1 MTQWSNKYGPL
12 QQILFQKSLEI
23 LNKKIKMSKKIYI
36 LLLVL
41 SISIATKA
49 QLTPALKQSK
59 SVLILNATAHLG
71 NGTIIENSAIGF
83 VDGKI
88 NLVAD
93 ARVIRIA
100 SGAYDITIEASG
112 KHVYPGFI
120 APNST
125 LGLVEIDA
133 IKSSDEEDEIGTM
146 NPNVRSIIA
155 YTADS
160 KVIETVR
167 PNGILMAQ
175 ITPRGGII
183 SGSSSI
189 VQLDAW
195 NWKDAMIK
203 ENDGIHMNFPATF
216 RRSGSWFEPGII
228 EPNKDY
234 AKQILELSTF
244 LSNAKAYLGDS
255 SKERNLVLEATKG
268 VFDGSQT
275 LFINANEEKQIIDA
289 VQFAKENGIKKM
301 VIVGGYEAYK
311 TAELL
316 QKNNI
321 GVLLKRV
328 HDMPENEDDDVDLP
342 FKSAK
347 LLTDKGVLVGLE
359 NSGAMERM
367 NTRNLPFLAGTCAA
381 YGLDKEQALQLITS
395 NTAKIL
401 GIDAQCGTLEQGKD
415 ATLFISEGDA
425 LDMRTN
431 KLSNA
436 FIQGRMI
443 SLETHQTRMNE
454 KYKTKYNQK

>member
-1 MTQWSNKYGPL
+1 MM
-12 QQILFQKSLEI
+12 
-23 LNKKIKMSKKIYI
+23 NKKIY
-36 LLLVL
+36 LFLLVF
-41 SISIATKA
+41 SISILAKA
-49 QLTPALKQSK
+49 QQTPASAQSK
-59 SVLILNATAHLG
+59 SVLIMNATAHLG
-71 NGTIIENSAIGF
+71 NGKVIENSAIGF
-83 VDGKI
+83 VNGKI

-93 ARVIRIA
+93 ATLIRLA
-100 SGAYDITIEASG
+100 KDAYDITIDASG

-133 IKSSDEEDEIGTM
+133 VKSSDDEGEIGEM
-146 NPNVRSIIA
+146 KPHVRSIIA

-175 ITPRGGII
+175 ITPREGRI
-183 SGSSSI
+183 SGTSSI

-195 NWKDAMIK
+195 NWKDALIK
-203 ENDGIHMNFPATF
+203 ENDGIHVNFPSTF
-216 RRSGSWFEPGII
+216 KRSGSWFEPGNI
-228 EPNKDY
+228 EANKDY
-234 AKQILELSTF
+234 AKQIVELASF
-244 LSNAKAYLGDS
+244 FCNAKAYLGAS
-255 SKERNLVLEATKG
+255 SKDRNIVLEAAKG
-268 VFDGSQT
+268 VLDGSQT
-275 LFINANEEKQIIDA
+275 LFINANEEKQITDA

-301 VIVGGYEAYK
+301 AIVGGYEAYK
-311 TAELL
+311 VAELL

-328 HDMPENEDDDVDLP
+328 HGMPEKDDDDIDLP

-347 LLTDKGVLVGLE
+347 LLTDKGVVVGLE
-359 NSGAMERM
+359 NSGDMERM

-381 YGLDKEQALQLITS
+381 YGLDKEDALKLITS

-431 KLSNA
+431 KLTNA

-443 SLETHQTRMNE
+443 SLETHQTKLND
-454 KYKTKYNQK
+454 KYNTKYNQK

>member
-1 MTQWSNKYGPL
+1 M
-12 QQILFQKSLEI
+12 I
-23 LNKKIKMSKKIYI
+23 SKKIY
-36 LLLVL
+36 LLVL
-41 SISIATKA
+41 VCSISILTNA
-49 QLTPALKQSK
+49 QQTPADKQSK
-59 SVLILNATAHLG
+59 SILILNATAHLG
-71 NGTIIENSAIGF
+71 NGEIIENSAIGF

-88 NLVAD
+88 TLVAD
-93 ARVIRIA
+93 ARVIRLA
-100 SGAYDITIEASG
+100 AGAYDVTIDASG

-133 IKSSDEEDEIGTM
+133 IKSSDDENEIGNM

-175 ITPRGGII
+175 ITPRGGTI

-195 NWKDAMIK
+195 NWKDALIK
-203 ENDGIHMNFPATF
+203 ENDGIHINFPSTF
-216 RRSGSWFEPGII
+216 RRSGWWAEPGSI
-228 EPNKDY
+228 EANKDY
-234 AKQILELSTF
+234 AKQVLELSSF
-244 LSNAKAYLGDS
+244 LSNTKAYLGDN
-255 SKERNLVLEATKG
+255 SKERNLVLESTKG
-268 VFDGSQT
+268 LFDGNQS
-275 LFINANEEKQIIDA
+275 LFIHANEEKQIIDA
-289 VQFAKENGIKKM
+289 VQFAKENSIKKM

-328 HDMPENEDDDVDLP
+328 HQMPENDDHDINLP
-342 FKSAK
+342 YKLAK
-347 LLTDKGVLVGLE
+347 LLLDKGVLVGLE
-359 NSGAMERM
+359 NSGDMERM

-431 KLSNA
+431 KLTNA

-443 SLETHQTRMNE
+443 SLETHQTKLND

>member
-1 MTQWSNKYGPL
+1 M
-12 QQILFQKSLEI
+12 
-23 LNKKIKMSKKIYI
+23 MSKKTYI
-36 LLLVL
+36 LLLVFSL
-41 SISIATKA
+41 SIITKA
-49 QLTPALKQSK
+49 QQTPAPKQSK

-71 NGTIIENSAIGF
+71 NGETIENSAIGF

-88 NLVAD
+88 TLVAD
-93 ARVIRIA
+93 ARVIRLA
-100 SGAYDITIEASG
+100 EGAYDITIDAAG

-133 IKSSDEEDEIGTM
+133 VKSSDDEDEIGNM
-146 NPNVRSIIA
+146 NPHVRSIIA

-175 ITPRGGII
+175 ITPRGGRI
-183 SGSSSI
+183 SGTSSI

-195 NWKDAMIK
+195 NWKDALIK
-203 ENDGIHMNFPATF
+203 ENDGIHIDFPSSF
-216 RRSGSWFEPGII
+216 RRSGSWFEPGSI
-228 EPNKDY
+228 EANKDY
-234 AKQILELSTF
+234 AKQVLELSSF

-255 SKERNLVLEATKG
+255 SKDRNLTLESTKG
-268 VFDGSQT
+268 LSDGSQI
-275 LFINANEEKQIIDA
+275 LYIHANEEKQIIDA
-289 VQFAKENGIKKM
+289 VQFAKENGVKKM

-328 HDMPENEDDDVDLP
+328 HQMPENDDHDIDLP
-342 FKSAK
+342 YKLAK

-359 NSGAMERM
+359 NSGDMERM
-367 NTRNLPFLAGTCAA
+367 NTRNLPFLAGTCVA
-381 YGLDKEQALQLITS
+381 YGLGKEQALQLITS

-431 KLSNA
+431 KLTNA

-443 SLETHQTRMNE
+443 SLETHQTKLNE